1 MSRTTILLT
10 VGIVL
15 IIALLPANAQQRWS
29 QPRTSWGD
37 PDLQGVWTSDSN
49 FSIPLERPTE
59 VADKVFLDGKEL
71 QETLAKR
78 AKTIA
83 AVETG
88 GEVGAGP
95 SHWYE
100 TLSAQSARSSLIVD
114 PPDGR
119 LPTFT
124 LAARQRGASEQRPSG
139 SAESWADRSLWDRC
153 ITVGLPFVMFPTGYN
168 NNVKIT
174 QAPGYVVITHE
185 MIHDARIV
193 PMDGRPHLSAKIRQ
207 YMGDSRGR
215 WDGNT
220 LVIDVTNFHPSITA
234 YHPTAAFRG
243 HGATLH
249 LIERYTRTARDQM
262 RYEVTVDD
270 PGTFERPYTAVLD
283 LKPQG
288 SIFEYA
294 CHEGNRGLANILSAA
309 RAEDRAAE
317 RARQGR

>member
-1 MSRTTILLT
+1 MILLT
-10 VGIVL
+10 LAIVL
-15 IIALLPANAQQRWS
+15 AVAMVQPAGQRPNAPGPAGRKYTPS
-29 QPRTSWGD
+29 RTSWGD
-37 PDLQGVWTSDSN
+37 PDLGGVWTSDNN
-49 FSIPLERPTE
+49 FSIPLERPAE
-59 VADKVFLDGKEL
+59 VADKVFLDGKDLE
-71 QETLAKR
+71 EALARR

-100 TLSAQSARSSLIVD
+100 NLSARSARSSLIID

-119 LPTFT
+119 LPPFT
-124 LAARQRGASEQRPSG
+124 PAAGLRVAAAEAARGSSGPSD
-139 SAESWADRSLWDRC
+139 SWVDRSLWDRC
-153 ITVGLPFVMFPTGYN
+153 IAVGLPYVMFPTGYN
-168 NNVKIT
+168 NNVRIF

-193 PMDGRPHLSAKIRQ
+193 PLDGRAHLPPAIRQ

-220 LVIDVTNFHPSITA
+220 LVVDVTNFHPAITT
-234 YHPTAAFRG
+234 YHPTASFRG

-249 LIERYTRTARDQM
+249 LVERYTRTARDEM

-270 PGTFERPYTAVLD
+270 PETFTRPYTAVLD

-309 RAEDRAAE
+309 RAEE
-317 RARQGR
+317 RR